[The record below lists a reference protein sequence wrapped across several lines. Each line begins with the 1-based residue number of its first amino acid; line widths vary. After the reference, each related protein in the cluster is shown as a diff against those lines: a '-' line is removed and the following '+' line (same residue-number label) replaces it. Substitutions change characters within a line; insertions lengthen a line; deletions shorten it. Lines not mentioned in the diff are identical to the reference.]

1 MKKIIL
7 LFAFAGMIFGA
18 NAQKIDGVSGKNV
31 KNLKLAPT
39 TTKATC
45 DTLNPV
51 EGDSLTIYITNQ
63 GYLFGVNEYGT
74 ESSGEFFTYTG
85 TGTQLGE
92 MYVYFYPA
100 YNSGNNGNITFNVY
114 EPLNDTTPGSLLAT
128 QQLPISQIVA
138 DVDSGYMTHVI
149 FDTPASISGNFII
162 TIDNPTN
169 GDTISI
175 VSNQDGNSTPP
186 DEALIKYNGSWY
198 SAKGLTGLNVSLAI
212 FPIICEETTAADN
225 AELTNVVIYPT
236 LTNGKVLFGGV
247 KNATVEVYDVT
258 GNKVAEFHNVTRNI
272 NIANLNNGIYILK
285 VSDNGKVLNK
295 KIVLQK

>member
-1 MKKIIL
+1 MIL
-7 LFAFAGMIFGA
+7 GA

-31 KNLKLAPT
+31 KNVKLAPT

-45 DTLNPV
+45 DTLDPV
-51 EGDSLTIYITNQ
+51 SGDTLTIYITNS
-63 GYLFGVNEYGT
+63 GYLFGVNEYNTG
-74 ESSGEFFTYTG
+74 SNGEFYTYNG

-92 MYVYFYPA
+92 MYVYFGSGYD
-100 YNSGNNGNITFNVY
+100 SGNNGTVTFNVY
-114 EPLNDTTPGSLLAT
+114 QPLNDTTPGNLLAS
-128 QQLPISQIVA
+128 QQIPISQIAA
-138 DVDSGYMTHVI
+138 DVDSNTLTHVI
-149 FDTPASISGNFII
+149 FDTPATISGNFII

-169 GDTISI
+169 GDTIGI
-175 VSNQDGNSTPP
+175 VSNIDGYSTAP
-186 DEALIKYNGSWY
+186 DEALIQYNGTWY
-198 SAKGLTGLNVSLAI
+198 SAAYLAGINVSLAI
-212 FPIICEETTAADN
+212 WPIVCEQTTEAN
-225 AELTNVVIYPT
+225 NVELTNVVIYPT
-236 LTNGKVLFGGV
+236 LTKGKVLFGGV

>member
-1 MKKIIL
+1 
-7 LFAFAGMIFGA
+7 MIFGA
-18 NAQKIDGVSGKNV
+18 NAQKFDGVSGKNV
-31 KNLKLAPT
+31 KNVKLAPT

-51 EGDSLTIYITNQ
+51 AGDTLTVYVTNN
-63 GYLFGVNEYGT
+63 GYLFGVNEYNT
-74 ESSGEFFTYTG
+74 ESNGEYFTYSG

-92 MYVYFYPA
+92 MFVYFYKG
-100 YNSGNNGNITFNVY
+100 YDSGNNGNVTFNVY
-114 EPLNDTTPGSLLAT
+114 QPLNDTTPGTLLAS
-128 QQLPISQIVA
+128 QQVPISQIATDA
-138 DVDSGYMTHVI
+138 DSSTMTHVV

-169 GDTISI
+169 GDTIAI
-175 VSNQDGNSTPP
+175 VSNTNGNSTAP
-186 DEALIKYNGSWY
+186 DEALIKYNGSWS
-198 SAKGLTGLNVSLAI
+198 SAKSLTGLDVSLAI
-212 FPIICEETTAADN
+212 FPIVCETTTSVDN

-236 LTNGKVLFGGV
+236 LTKGKVLFGGI

-258 GNKVAEFHNVTRNI
+258 GNRVAEFNNVTRNI

-285 VSDNGKVLNK
+285 ISDNGKVLNK